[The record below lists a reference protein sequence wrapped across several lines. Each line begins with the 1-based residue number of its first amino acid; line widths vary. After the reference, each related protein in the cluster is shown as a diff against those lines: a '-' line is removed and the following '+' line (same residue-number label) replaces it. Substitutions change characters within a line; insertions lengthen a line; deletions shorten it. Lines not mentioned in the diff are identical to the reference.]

1 MTTLPE
7 NVWSLTI
14 RKVHRPNRAN
24 SASCVFGQPR
34 RAVACA
40 KDGAMSQSHGL
51 RIVRPHD
58 PKTSCCP
65 NFKTF
70 VSGLRKVETPGGER
84 VAVINT
90 DEHSRVVNHC
100 PFCGKQVRGVTN
112 VD

>member
-40 KDGAMSQSHGL
+40 LDTEVQS
-51 RIVRPHD
+51 
-58 PKTSCCP
+58 
-65 NFKTF
+65 
-70 VSGLRKVETPGGER
+70 
-84 VAVINT
+84 
-90 DEHSRVVNHC
+90 
-100 PFCGKQVRGVTN
+100 
-112 VD
+112 